1 MDDLTEML
9 KGVLEGCVLQ
19 ILHHRESYG
28 YEIVK
33 ALNQAGFESVADGT
47 VYPILI
53 RLEKKRLVDV
63 ARVRSEMGPP
73 RKVYTLNNAGVHAL
87 TGFWERWEFVASR
100 LESIKHD
107 KHNKEDRDG

>member
-19 ILHHRESYG
+19 ILHHQESYG

-33 ALNQAGFESVADGT
+33 ELNQAGFDSVADGT

-73 RKVYTLNNAGVHAL
+73 RKVYTLNDAGVHAL
-87 TGFWERWEFVASR
+87 ASYWERWDFIASR
-100 LESIKHD
+100 LELIKNNQQD
-107 KHNKEDRDG
+107 KGNG